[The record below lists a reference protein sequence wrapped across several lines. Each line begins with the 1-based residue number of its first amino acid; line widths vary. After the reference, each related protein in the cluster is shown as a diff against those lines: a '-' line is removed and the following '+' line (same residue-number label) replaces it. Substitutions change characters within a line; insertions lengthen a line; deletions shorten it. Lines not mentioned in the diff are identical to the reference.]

1 MEERRAQKKLAKTR
15 SKADEILELK
25 KRNYQKLKRR
35 EEVTLIFNISDSL
48 GEKKKI
54 RGNNDVKIEKSSL

>member
-15 SKADEILELK
+15 SKADEILEIK